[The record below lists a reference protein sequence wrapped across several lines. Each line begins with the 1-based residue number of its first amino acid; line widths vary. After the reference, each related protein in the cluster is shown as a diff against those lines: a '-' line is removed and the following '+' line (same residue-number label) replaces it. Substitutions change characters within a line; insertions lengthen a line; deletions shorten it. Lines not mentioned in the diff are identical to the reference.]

1 MLFSDGE
8 VLLMPPRV
16 KITREQILDAAVSV
30 IRKSG
35 LDGLNARSLA
45 QELHCSTQP
54 ILYAFATMEEL
65 KRAAYRRADQL
76 HTEYLLNTPPERD
89 PLLGIGL
96 NYIRFAVDEPQLFRF
111 LFQSGYAEEKNLPEM
126 IDSAE
131 LAPVLDAMQDGLG
144 MDRPKTRD
152 VFLTLA
158 LFVHG
163 YASLHANNPLTYDED
178 LAAAHL
184 ERAFTGAVAAVS
196 QEEERK

>member
-1 MLFSDGE
+1 
-8 VLLMPPRV
+8 MPPRV
-16 KITREQILDAAVSV
+16 KITKERILDAAVSI
-30 IRKSG
+30 IRKNG
-35 LDGLNARSLA
+35 LDSLNARALA

-65 KRAAYRRADQL
+65 KRAAYRRVDQL
-76 HTEYLLNTPPERD
+76 HTEYLLNTPPGSD

-96 NYIRFAVDEPQLFRF
+96 NYIRFAVEEPRLFRF
-111 LFQSGYAEEKNLPEM
+111 LFQSGYAEEKNLLEM

-131 LAPVLDAMQDGLG
+131 LSPVLDAMQEGLG

-158 LFVHG
+158 LFAHG
-163 YASLHANNPLTYDED
+163 YASIHANNSLAYDES

-184 ERAFTGAVAAVS
+184 ERAFLGAVAAVS
-196 QEEERK
+196 QEEDLK

>member
-1 MLFSDGE
+1 
-8 VLLMPPRV
+8 MPPRV
-16 KITREQILDAAVSV
+16 KITKEQIVDAAVSI

-35 LDGLNARSLA
+35 LDGLNARALA

-65 KRAAYRRADQL
+65 KRAAYRRVDLL
-76 HTEYLLNTPPERD
+76 HTDYLMDTPPDRD

-96 NYIRFAVDEPQLFRF
+96 NYIRFAVEEPQLFRF
-111 LFQSGYAEEKNLPEM
+111 LFQSGYAAEKNLLEM

-131 LAPVLDAMQDGLG
+131 LTPVLDAMREGLG
-144 MDRPKTRD
+144 MDRQKTKD

-158 LFVHG
+158 LFAHG
-163 YASLHANNPLTYDED
+163 YASIHANNTLEYDEG

-184 ERAFTGAVAAVS
+184 ERAFIGAVAAVS
-196 QEEERK
+196 QEEETK